1 MSDPHGWGAQ
11 KAQIIANAQAAQQR
25 QQEFLHA
32 GGALHHEQ
40 RYQGQES
47 PQQPPPLPPPKTKSG
62 SFWAVVAFCPTHK
75 TWGCSYKRAD
85 SKRAFYEAYS
95 AASRHGRTWCGNLMQ
110 IHETAGVV
118 LSPGYLM
125 VSQTPSG
132 GRWWRTGRYRR
143 WMAWRLRR
151 ELGPDAEPVLVV
163 SVRRGVLLNKDLDL
177 KVGWSDD
184 DSASAAVP

>member
-11 KAQIIANAQAAQQR
+11 KAQIIANQQAAQQR

-32 GGALHHEQ
+32 GAARHHE
-40 RYQGQES
+40 RTDQGQQ
-47 PQQPPPLPPPKTKSG
+47 PPWQPPPLPQPKVKSG
-62 SFWAVVAFCPTHK
+62 SFWAVVAFCPTHQK
-75 TWGCSYKRAD
+75 WGCSYKRAD

-95 AASRHGRTWCGNLMQ
+95 AASGHGQTWCHDLME
-110 IHETAGVV
+110 IHETAGEL

-132 GRWWRTGRYRR
+132 DRWWRTGRSRR

-151 ELGPDAEPVLVV
+151 KLGRDAEPVLVV
-163 SVRRGVLLNKDLDL
+163 SVRRGVLVNKSLDL
-177 KVGWSDD
+177 KIGWTDE
-184 DSASAAVP
+184 DSASAAAS